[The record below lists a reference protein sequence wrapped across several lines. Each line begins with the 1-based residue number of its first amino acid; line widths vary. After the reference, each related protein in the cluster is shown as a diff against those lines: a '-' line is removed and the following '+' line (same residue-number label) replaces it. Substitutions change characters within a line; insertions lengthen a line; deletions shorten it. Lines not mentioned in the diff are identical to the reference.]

1 MSLVGFKITNH
12 PQQVG
17 KRGASDSVD
26 ERITPDHI
34 FKPLTEEFKFDLD
47 AAANARNSKTYE
59 FYSKDSPFGDGLS
72 RKWGGRV
79 WCNPPYSDIRP
90 WVEKAWA
97 EYRSGSCDIIA
108 MLLPANRC
116 EQGWWQDLIEPF
128 RDGRGP
134 LETRFYRGRFN
145 FGLPD
150 NPEGK
155 FHSSPPFGCVL
166 VIWRTECG
174 WCEGKRDPGEICAC
188 NAPEAQGM
196 PREARRREG
205 GSGPSGLASPIRDS
219 ECAQTPSPN
228 LSQGDT
234 P

>member
-1 MSLVGFKITNH
+1 MTLVGFKITNH

-17 KRGASDSVD
+17 RRGASDSVD
-26 ERITPDHI
+26 ERITPDRV
-34 FKPLTEEFKFDLD
+34 FKPLHDEFGFDLD
-47 AAANARNSKTYE
+47 AAANLNNRKALMFFDLRVN
-59 FYSKDSPFGDGLS
+59 GLAQS
-72 RKWGGRV
+72 WSGRRV

-97 EYRSGSCDIIA
+97 EHRDGCPLIV

-116 EQGWWQDLIEPF
+116 EQRWWQDLIEPF

-166 VIWRTECG
+166 VIWR
-174 WCEGKRDPGEICAC
+174 
-188 NAPEAQGM
+188 NQ
-196 PREARRREG
+196 
-205 GSGPSGLASPIRDS
+205 
-219 ECAQTPSPN
+219 
-228 LSQGDT
+228 
-234 P
+234 

>member
-1 MSLVGFKITNH
+1 MTLVGFKITNH

-26 ERITPDHI
+26 ERITPPKI
-34 FKPLTEEFKFDLD
+34 FEPLHAEFGFTLD
-47 AAANARNSKTYE
+47 AAANESNAKLP
-59 FYSKDSPFGDGLS
+59 FYMTLETDGLT
-72 RKWGGRV
+72 RPWTGWRV

-90 WVEKAWA
+90 WVQKAWA
-97 EYRSGSCDIIA
+97 EHRDGCELIA

-116 EQGWWQDLIEPF
+116 EQGWWQDLIEPY

-166 VIWRTECG
+166 VIWR
-174 WCEGKRDPGEICAC
+174 A
-188 NAPEAQGM
+188 A
-196 PREARRREG
+196 
-205 GSGPSGLASPIRDS
+205 
-219 ECAQTPSPN
+219 
-228 LSQGDT
+228 
-234 P
+234 

>member
-1 MSLVGFKITNH
+1 MTLVGFKITNH

-26 ERITPDHI
+26 ERITPGKI
-34 FKPLTEEFKFDLD
+34 YLPLWEEFGFTLD
-47 AAANARNSKTYE
+47 AAANAANRKTPR
-59 FYSKDSPFGDGLS
+59 FYDLETDGLKQ
-72 RKWGGRV
+72 RWAHERV

-97 EYRSGSCDIIA
+97 EHRAGCPLIA

-116 EQGWWQDLIEPF
+116 EQRWWQDLIEPF

-134 LETRFYRGRFN
+134 LETRFYRSRFN

-166 VIWRTECG
+166 VIWR
-174 WCEGKRDPGEICAC
+174 AH
-188 NAPEAQGM
+188 
-196 PREARRREG
+196 
-205 GSGPSGLASPIRDS
+205 LLS
-219 ECAQTPSPN
+219 E
-228 LSQGDT
+228 
-234 P
+234 